1 MSNSS
6 CNYLAI
12 SNRNFVVSYF
22 CNFACNVQKT
32 HSNVFLWL
40 PCNYSLFTIRIAMRL
55 FYVVIQMFIELLFL
69 LLFFQVLNF
78 KMITFIYCRE
88 KGETG
93 NAGEQPAGN
102 TLYGYTAKEK
112 VSAFFFCSFA
122 GFLYG

>member
-1 MSNSS
+1 MVSTI
-6 CNYLAI
+6 LI
-12 SNRNFVVSYF
+12 RRN
-22 CNFACNVQKT
+22 K
-32 HSNVFLWL
+32 L
-40 PCNYSLFTIRIAMRL
+40 RL

-93 NAGEQPAGN
+93 NAGEQPASN